1 MEKEKLAMFMD
12 DWAGEI
18 PENPLEF

>member
-12 DWAGEI
+12 DWAGKT